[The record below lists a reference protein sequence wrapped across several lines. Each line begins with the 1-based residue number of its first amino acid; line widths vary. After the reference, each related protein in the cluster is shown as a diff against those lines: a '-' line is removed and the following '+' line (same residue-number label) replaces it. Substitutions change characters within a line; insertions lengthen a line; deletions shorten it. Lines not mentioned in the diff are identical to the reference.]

1 MQINELEPVTELEE
15 IFTVLDDPSKLS
27 EVSLSQL
34 IVALLVAVSVT
45 ASPEQTLWSAPAST
59 VGNAL
64 TVTSTASVLVQPLA
78 SVAVTV
84 YVVVDVGVKMFHLL
98 HYYPKCKTQYL
109 QSLSISSLRLARY
122 MLGLCY
128 LDTILSML
136 YQRG

>member
-15 IFTVLDDPSKLS
+15 IFTVLDEPSKLS

-59 VGNAL
+59 VGSAL

-84 YVVVDVGVKMFHLL
+84 YVVVDVGVKDVPFVTLL
-98 HYYPKCKTQYL
+98 SQ
-109 QSLSISSLRLARY
+109 A
-122 MLGLCY
+122 
-128 LDTILSML
+128 
-136 YQRG
+136 